1 MSKRLVVECWCWVL
15 TIVEKFTLKCKTSDF
30 SWKIY
35 TMTSQKSN
43 LEKEK
48 NPMSKLEV
56 LNVKGY
62 DFLVSFFTVLWS
74 VVKNKTFQISLRH
87 MRNYIRKNI
96 KNVDFIQ
103 ICQIISFFC
112 NFRAL
117 LILRQS
123 FFIKVYYAAFFIFK
137 TALSLQKLSFK
148 KIYGMHKITNFLLKF
163 GKLSTDH
170 RY

>member
-1 MSKRLVVECWCWVL
+1 MILVER
-15 TIVEKFTLKCKTSDF
+15 FTLWFLRKVIWRRK
-30 SWKIY
+30 
-35 TMTSQKSN
+35 
-43 LEKEK
+43 K